1 MDASTINLIIAAAIP
16 LFGAILTGLVGVG
29 VALAYQKLGLQQ
41 TQADLQRDQ
50 AAQAAIQAAMLTG
63 AGLLATQGRDAAV
76 KYVIATVPDAIAHF
90 GLSASDIAQRVVA
103 KAAGLAGLPAYAPLG
118 PVAAATS

>member
-41 TQADLQRDQ
+41 TQADLQRD
-50 AAQAAIQAAMLTG
+50 
-63 AGLLATQGRDAAV
+63 
-76 KYVIATVPDAIAHF
+76 
-90 GLSASDIAQRVVA
+90 
-103 KAAGLAGLPAYAPLG
+103 
-118 PVAAATS
+118 